1 MLMFPCPLQVMA
13 VHIQPVGVSGC
24 SAAAAGQY
32 TQQRGPH
39 TLPGLPLR
47 PVAQPLT
54 YTGYV
59 SALYLLYSIA

>member
-1 MLMFPCPLQVMA
+1 MLPHPLQVMA
-13 VHIQPVGVSGC
+13 VHIQLVSVSGC
-24 SAAAAGQY
+24 SAAAAGQH

-39 TLPGLPLR
+39 TLPGLTLR

-59 SALYLLYSIA
+59 STLHLYSII